1 MELEDWLS
9 YSLVFIGMEG
19 MEEDGDVDEKL
30 INCRIKEKLVEFS
43 TRGGEVSATEDFPLK
58 KH

>member
-1 MELEDWLS
+1 MELEAWLS

-30 INCRIKEKLVEFS
+30 INCFIKEIISRIFQ
-43 TRGGEVSATEDFPLK
+43 
-58 KH
+58 

>member
-1 MELEDWLS
+1 M
-9 YSLVFIGMEG
+9 GG
-19 MEEDGDVDEKL
+19 VDENL
-30 INCRIKEKLVEFS
+30 FNCRIKEKLVEFS